1 MSKSNLENLDVQ
13 KQMLL
18 SDFWEK
24 CFRDFICQQ
33 SSVGFTKD
41 LLHCS
46 RQAGIRL
53 AGSARLCQVPTVVKL
68 ENSPPQ
74 GGRICDLSSFFSSY
88 T

>member
-33 SSVGFTKD
+33 SSAGFTKD

-53 AGSARLCQVPTVVKL
+53 AGSARLCQVPTVVEL

-74 GGRICDLSSFFSSY
+74 GGRICDLSSFFSS
-88 T
+88 